1 MNWKTARI
9 TNRAHQSSW
18 LKIQYTKITF
28 KNIVAIP
35 NWAPKSLQMMT
46 AAMRLIEARSL

>member
-35 NWAPKSLQMMT
+35 NWAPKSLQMVT
-46 AAMRLIEARSL
+46 AAMRLIEA